1 MSESVETLKS
11 KRRTAKNQRSTFKNR
26 RDAVKKA
33 YDNSFKMDDYYSKIK
48 KKTDNCADDL
58 KDGLKGIG
66 GSLTSKC
73 NNIKNSDEHQVLS
86 SQYPFN
92 NAISDMSSEYWRCD
106 NEVNM
111 LNTKIKIYERKIREQ
126 GGVLMPWE

>member
-1 MSESVETLKS
+1 MSESVETLKA

-66 GSLTSKC
+66 GSLISKC

-106 NEVNM
+106 NEVNT
-111 LNTKIKIYERKIREQ
+111 LNTKIKTYERKIREQ